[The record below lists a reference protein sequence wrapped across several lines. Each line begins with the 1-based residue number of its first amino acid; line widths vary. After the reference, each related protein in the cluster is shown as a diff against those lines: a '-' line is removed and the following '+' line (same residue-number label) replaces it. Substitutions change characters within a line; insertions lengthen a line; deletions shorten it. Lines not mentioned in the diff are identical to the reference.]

1 MAAPSDYGVAP
12 FKASAH
18 NVYEAVDS
26 PLDPNAERK
35 TVRLVGG
42 APALAASAA
51 ASAPALT
58 YDRVDASMLTHPIEY
73 ASPSVFS
80 PTMPLPQFAPPL
92 LPIAPANSSP
102 IVAARGAVG
111 HAALPVPVPGV
122 VEWKTPDERFTPSTR
137 MPQPAV
143 DYERKK
149 WFFAKATRDDA
160 EKSLAGKP
168 FGSFVVRKA
177 SKPGC
182 LAISHVEHGGKV
194 AHAVLH
200 IHRGELNRF
209 GYSIEKSA
217 RTYETLE
224 ALLADL
230 PMISGA
236 DYGVKW

>member
-1 MAAPSDYGVAP
+1 VAAPSDYGVAP
-12 FKASAH
+12 FKASAQ

-42 APALAASAA
+42 APPLAAS

-80 PTMPLPQFAPPL
+80 PTMPMPQFAPSF
-92 LPIAPANSSP
+92 LPSMPGNSSP
-102 IVAARGAVG
+102 VIAARGA
-111 HAALPVPVPGV
+111 AALPVPGV
-122 VEWKTPDERFTPSTR
+122 VEWKTPDELFVPSAR
-137 MPQPAV
+137 MPQPAA

-149 WFFAKATRDDA
+149 WFFAKASREDA
-160 EKSLAGKP
+160 EKSLVGKP
-168 FGSFVVRKA
+168 FGAFVVRKA

-194 AHAVLH
+194 THAVLH

-236 DYGVKW
+236 DYGMKW